1 MADILELIGRGEG
14 ETVEFKRSLAEFR
27 EIVETICAFS
37 NTHGG
42 TVLVGVSD
50 DGEVIGTNVGRSTI
64 ENLVSRIARETNPR
78 IYPEVE
84 VVEFNG
90 RKIIVI
96 RVSERTDK
104 PVFAFG
110 IAYKRVGRSN
120 LKMDRDEIL
129 RLLRKSHRINF
140 EDERI
145 CTISE
150 VDYGKVKSF
159 IDRASAHRR
168 AMLPADP
175 RSVLDNL
182 GVLMNDHVSVAGLLV
197 FGKNP
202 QKYFPYACIKIGKFI
217 AGNIVFEKEIKG
229 DIIEQIEKAYVEVLG
244 LVRREVKVKGLRR
257 EEVYEYPP
265 KALREAIVNAV
276 AHRDYSI
283 KSPIYIRIYEDRIE
297 FENPGGLINLTV
309 EDLKRPHKSILRNPK
324 MAEVLYYLGFIEKW
338 GIGTLMIIRECI
350 LNGNGEPVF
359 ESNGSFKLIIFSRYS
374 SQLDPVERKIIDYIR
389 ERGVVERREI
399 QEHLKLAEST
409 VRKYLIRLRLKGLV
423 VKVGRGKRTVYKLA
437 L

>member
-1 MADILELIGRGEG
+1 
-14 ETVEFKRSLAEFR
+14 
-27 EIVETICAFS
+27 IVETICAFS
-37 NTHGG
+37 NTRGG
-42 TVLVGVSD
+42 IVLVGVND
-50 DGEVIGTNVGRSTI
+50 KGEVVGVDVSRSTI

-90 RKIIVI
+90 RKVIVI

-110 IAYKRVGRSN
+110 VAYKRVGKSN

-129 RLLRKSHRINF
+129 RLFRESRRISF
-140 EDERI
+140 EDEKI

-150 VDYGKVKSF
+150 LDYGKIKSF
-159 IDRASAHRR
+159 IERASAYRR
-168 AMLPADP
+168 AVLPSDP
-175 RSVLDNL
+175 KSVLDNL
-182 GVLMNDHVSVAGLLV
+182 GMLLNDHINIAGLLA
-197 FGKNP
+197 FGRNP
-202 QKYFPYACIKIGKFI
+202 QKYFPYACIKIGKFVSGSI
-217 AGNIVFEKEIKG
+217 IFEKEIKG
-229 DIIEQIEKAYVEVLG
+229 DIIEQIERAYAEVLS
-244 LVRREVKVKGLRR
+244 LIKREIKVKGLKR

-265 KALREAIVNAV
+265 KALREAVVNAV

-297 FENPGGLINLTV
+297 FENPGGLIDLTV
-309 EDLKRPHKSILRNPK
+309 EDLKKPHKSILRNPK
-324 MAEVLYYLGFIEKW
+324 IAEVLYYLGFIEKW
-338 GIGTLMIIRECI
+338 GIGTLMIIKECI

-359 ESNGSFKLIIFSRYS
+359 ESNGSFKLTIFSRYFS
-374 SQLDPVERKIIDYIR
+374 SLDPVERKIIDYIR
-389 ERGVVERREI
+389 EKGVVERREI

-409 VRKYLIRLRLKGLV
+409 VRKYLIKLRLRGLI
-423 VKVGRGKRTVYKLA
+423 VKIGRGKRTVYKLA